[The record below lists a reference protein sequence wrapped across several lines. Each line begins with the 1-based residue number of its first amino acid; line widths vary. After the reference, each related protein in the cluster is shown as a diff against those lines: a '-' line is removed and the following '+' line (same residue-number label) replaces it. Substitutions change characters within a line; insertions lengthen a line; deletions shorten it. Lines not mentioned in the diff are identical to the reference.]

1 MVKVAGYIYGWNKK
15 KTFAYP
21 FDKVSNYLIAQAKER
36 EVIIDEIY
44 ADGYDELPQGLDE
57 LLLDIGKYDAVVL
70 YSLEG
75 LSENILKTL
84 SSKQLF
90 CVTAP
95 WLAGRNTGT
104 ELGKVIRSKEYYDKI
119 KSLNIRMGIA
129 QSDKDSGG
137 APYGYQYNDSG
148 KLVENPK
155 EMATI
160 DSMLRWR
167 KDGMSI
173 AEICKATGLLDRRVY
188 RILNKWAK
196 KNV

>member
-21 FDKVSNYLIAQAKER
+21 FDKVSNYLIAKAKER
-36 EVIIDEIY
+36 EVVIDEIY

-57 LLLDIGKYDAVVL
+57 LLLDIGKYDGVVL

-75 LSENILKTL
+75 LTMENLKILAR
-84 SSKQLF
+84 KQLF

-95 WLAGRNTGT
+95 WLSGRNTGT

-137 APYGYQYNDSG
+137 APYGYRYNENG
-148 KLVENPK
+148 KLEENPK

-167 KDGMSI
+167 REGMSI

-188 RILNKWAK
+188 RILNKWSK

>member
-15 KTFAYP
+15 KTFSYP
-21 FDKVSNYLIAQAKER
+21 FDKVSNYLIAKAKER
-36 EVIIDEIY
+36 EVVIDEIY

-57 LLLDIGKYDAVVL
+57 LLLDIGKYDGVVL

-75 LSENILKTL
+75 LTMENLKILAR
-84 SSKQLF
+84 KQLF

-95 WLAGRNTGT
+95 WLSGRNTGT
-104 ELGKVIRSKEYYDKI
+104 ELSKVIRSKEYYDKI

-137 APYGYQYNDSG
+137 APYGYRYNENG
-148 KLVENPK
+148 KLEENPE

-167 KDGMSI
+167 REGMSI

-188 RILNKWAK
+188 RILNKWSK

>member
-21 FDKVSNYLIAQAKER
+21 FDKVSNYLIAKAKER
-36 EVIIDEIY
+36 EVVIDEIY

-57 LLLDIGKYDAVVL
+57 LLLDIGKYDGVVL

-75 LSENILKTL
+75 LTMENLKILAR
-84 SSKQLF
+84 KQLF

-95 WLAGRNTGT
+95 WLSGRNTGT

-137 APYGYQYNDSG
+137 APYGYRYNENG
-148 KLVENPK
+148 KLEENPE

-167 KDGMSI
+167 REGMSI

-188 RILNKWAK
+188 RILNKWSK

>member
-21 FDKVSNYLIAQAKER
+21 FDKVSNYLIAKAKER
-36 EVIIDEIY
+36 EVVIDEIY

-57 LLLDIGKYDAVVL
+57 LLLDIGKYDGVVL

-75 LSENILKTL
+75 LTMENLKILAR
-84 SSKQLF
+84 KQLF

-95 WLAGRNTGT
+95 WLSGRNTGT
-104 ELGKVIRSKEYYDKI
+104 ELSKVIRSKEYYDKI

-137 APYGYQYNDSG
+137 APYGYRYNENG
-148 KLVENPK
+148 KLEENPE

-167 KDGMSI
+167 REGMSI

-188 RILNKWAK
+188 RILNKWSK